1 MAGNKTNRP
10 ETTGALH
17 REAAMWFERIHAE
30 EASTDDLGEWQRWLA
45 SSKAN
50 QQAFGRVEDFWRL
63 AGELEKPPWAT
74 QFELDV
80 DTYDGTTPIAS
91 WRRRSAPKRRSY
103 LWSVAASLVVLT
115 VCAALY
121 VLLFRGLP
129 GSSDFAVFETASG
142 EHRDIM
148 LSEGTK
154 VLLGAQSTIS
164 VSFTDEARNVVVDS
178 GEVFFTVTPDKTWPF
193 VVRAGARTITAIG
206 TAFNVANLQGRVVV
220 TVAEGSVEVANIRAP
235 AAEAPETADK
245 TAPESTPAPPPTRV
259 EAGQRLAYGKMPTD
273 VQTADPEIALAW
285 RQGRLEY
292 LNEPLR
298 FVIPDVA
305 RYTNRQLVITDP
317 AVEEMLYTGAVLQDE
332 VDDWLTSLTDALP
345 IEIVRIGE
353 NRVILQGRADAQER
367 E

>member
-1 MAGNKTNRP
+1 MADNGTKGL
-10 ETTGALH
+10 ETTSALR

-30 EASTDDLGEWQRWLA
+30 EVSTEDLGEWQRWLA
-45 SSKAN
+45 TSKVN
-50 QQAFGRVEDFWRL
+50 HQAFGRIEEFWRR

-74 QFELDV
+74 SFELDV
-80 DTYDGTTPIAS
+80 DTYDGTTPVAS
-91 WRRRSAPKRRSY
+91 WRRGSAPRRRSY

-115 VCAALY
+115 ALY
-121 VLLFRGLP
+121 VLLLRGLP

-164 VSFTDEARNVVVDS
+164 VSFTDEARNVVIDS
-178 GEVFFTVTPDKTWPF
+178 GEAFFTVAPDRTWPF

-206 TAFNVANLQGRVVV
+206 TAFNVQNLQGRVVV

-235 AAEAPETADK
+235 AAETPGSAEKA
-245 TAPESTPAPPPTRV
+245 APESTLAPPPTRV
-259 EAGQRLAYGKMPTD
+259 QAGQRLAYGKMPTD
-273 VQTADPEIALAW
+273 VQPVDTERVLAW

-292 LNEPLR
+292 MGEPLK

-305 RYTNRQLVITDP
+305 RYTDRQIVMTDP
-317 AVEEMLYTGAVLQDE
+317 AVEEMLYTGSVMEDDVE
-332 VDDWLTSLTDALP
+332 DWLTSLGDIFA
-345 IEIVRIGE
+345 IDIVRINE
-353 NRVILQGRADAQER
+353 NRVVLQARAEAQEG